1 MLEWIDAP
9 APHVLAMRL
18 GGRLDADELQTI
30 IDAIE
35 AAKTHHPRVSLYLD
49 LDALRSMTPTALLRD
64 IGYGLTQVGQLD
76 HFHHVAIVSDQHWL
90 RPVAALES
98 RLFAPLTVRVFTNHQ
113 HQAAMDWASEL
124 PGRPTPAAP
133 NRRAG

>member
-1 MLEWIDAP
+1 MLEWIDTP

-18 GGRLDADELQTI
+18 GGRLDADELQSI

-35 AAKTHHPRVSLYLD
+35 TAKTLHPRISLYLE
-49 LDALRSMTPTALLRD
+49 LDALRSMTPPALLRD
-64 IGYGLTQVGQLD
+64 IGYGLTQVGQLE
-76 HFHHVAIVSDQHWL
+76 HFHHVAIISDQHWL

-113 HQAAMDWASEL
+113 QQAAMDWASEL
-124 PGRPTPAAP
+124 PGRPAPAAP